1 MNSLKI
7 QGLVFSALALLL
19 AAASF
24 LLPRLDPQ
32 IELFLFAALVVVL
45 GVPHGA
51 LDPIF
56 ARRLYAVH
64 TAGAWLAFV
73 TLYLG
78 LGVLV
83 IAFWVLT
90 PSLFL
95 VAFLVASAVH
105 FSGDLAPGTHWSAR
119 LLYGG
124 AVIVLPALL
133 YATDM
138 TQLFGFLVGSVAADS
153 FVSVLRFLA
162 WLWVPGILLTLIFT
176 WRRNWLTALEI
187 ASSSLLVIATPP
199 LLGFAVFFCA
209 MHSARHALRTKHYA
223 GLSSHQL
230 LLTSVAPTAA
240 VVAGVLLTWTLVQSA
255 PLDLRIVQFV
265 VIGLAALTAPHMLL
279 VERVRLSGW
288 VRPGAP

>member
-7 QGLVFSALALLL
+7 QGMVFSAVALLL

-32 IELFLFAALVVVL
+32 LELFVFVALVVIL

-51 LDPIF
+51 LDPVF
-56 ARRLYAVH
+56 AHRLYAVR
-64 TAGAWLAFV
+64 TPVAWFVFIALYVGLAA
-73 TLYLG
+73 
-78 LGVLV
+78 LV
-83 IAFWVLT
+83 IAFWMLA
-90 PSLFL
+90 PSAFL
-95 VAFLVASAVH
+95 IAFLVASAAH

-133 YATDM
+133 HVSDM
-138 TQLFGFLVGSVAADS
+138 TQLFGFLVGLAAADN

-162 WLWVPGILLTLIFT
+162 WLWAPGILLTLVFT

-187 ASSSLLVIATPP
+187 ASSSLLVIAAPP

-209 MHSARHALRTKHYA
+209 MHSARHAIRTKHYA
-223 GLSSHQL
+223 GLSSRQL
-230 LLTSVAPTAA
+230 LLTSVAPTSA
-240 VVAGVLLTWTLVQSA
+240 VVAGVLLTWTLVESA

>member
-32 IELFLFAALVVVL
+32 TELFLFAALVVVL

-64 TAGAWLAFV
+64 TVGAWLAFV

-105 FSGDLAPGTHWSAR
+105 FSGDLASGTHWFAR

-124 AVIVLPALL
+124 TVIVLPVLL
-133 YATDM
+133 HATDM

-187 ASSSLLVIATPP
+187 ASSSLLVVATPP

-223 GLSSHQL
+223 DLSSYQL
-230 LLTSVAPTAA
+230 LLTSVMPTAA

-255 PLDLRIVQFV
+255 PLDLRIVQVV